1 MGFERMKSR
10 FLDASSRL
18 IHSHDEQDTSIYTL
32 ELRFVDL
39 FSRERKHVATIELP
53 KSQEPK
59 TMVSFTAMS
68 SVNMRVGVVQ
78 RITDLKV
85 FVLTMEGVVET
96 DNRHD
101 HSFDIGDSVYLIEH
115 LDPADESGKICHIP
129 LHNPLPFDANS
140 LCLQSVNADVLDD
153 SGEILNR
160 LSADP
165 LYIGVSSDTRVAT

>member
-10 FLDASSRL
+10 FLDASSKL

-68 SVNMRVGVVQ
+68 SIDMRVGVVQ
-78 RITDLKV
+78 RVTDLKV
-85 FVLTMEGVVET
+85 FVLTVGGVVET

-101 HSFDIGDSVYLIEH
+101 HSFKMGDPVYLIEH

-129 LHNPLPFDANS
+129 LHSPLPFDTNS

-153 SGEILNR
+153 SGKILHR

>member
-1 MGFERMKSR
+1 MKSR
-10 FLDASSRL
+10 FLDASSKL

-68 SVNMRVGVVQ
+68 SIDMRVGVVQ
-78 RITDLKV
+78 RVTDLKV
-85 FVLTMEGVVET
+85 FVLTVGGVVET

-101 HSFDIGDSVYLIEH
+101 HSFKMGDPVYLIEH

-129 LHNPLPFDANS
+129 LHSPLPFDTNS

-153 SGEILNR
+153 SGKILHR